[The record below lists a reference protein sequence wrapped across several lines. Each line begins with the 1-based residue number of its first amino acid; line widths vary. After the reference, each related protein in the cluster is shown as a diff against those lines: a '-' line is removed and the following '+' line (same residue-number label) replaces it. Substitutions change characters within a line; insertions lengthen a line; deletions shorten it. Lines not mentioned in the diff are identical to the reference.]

1 VTFAA
6 PHLLFG
12 LIALPLAAAG
22 YWALELRRARRA
34 AAWSRQ
40 AMLPNIVLR
49 SPRRLV
55 AVPASLFLL
64 GLTFLLLGLARPEQV
79 LGSNRQE
86 PATIVLT
93 FDVSGSMATHD
104 VRPTRIGA
112 ARQLAI
118 RFLNELPSKYRVA
131 VVTFA
136 NNPRLVVAPTLDRAS
151 VIARLPT
158 AVTARGGTAIGDA
171 IGYAV
176 AVIVAA
182 AGQTGPG
189 SLYRPGAVLLLS
201 DGGQNAGGTTPEDA
215 AVSALVDY
223 IPVDAIA
230 VGTPKATV
238 SQPVKVDG
246 QLFSNQ
252 IPVPVD
258 PTTLQQVAR
267 QTGGAF
273 FKASAVAQS
282 PTPLKK
288 VYEDLRSYT
297 MPGRRTHELSAP
309 AAGVALVF
317 ILAGIV
323 LSGLWFG
330 RVA

>member
-1 VTFAA
+1 VTFAE

-12 LIALPLAAAG
+12 LLAVPLAAFA
-22 YWALELRRARRA
+22 YWVLERRRARRS

-49 SPRRLV
+49 SPRRLGY
-55 AVPASLFLL
+55 VPASLLL
-64 GLTFLLLGLARPEQV
+64 VGLTLLLVGFARPEQV
-79 LGSNRQE
+79 LGSVRQSA
-86 PATIVLT
+86 ATVVLT

-104 VRPTRIGA
+104 VRPTRIRA
-112 ARQLAI
+112 ARHLAI
-118 RFLNELPSKYRVA
+118 QFLDELPSKYRVA

-136 NNPRLVVAPTLDRAS
+136 NNPRLVVAPTLDRKS
-151 VIARLPT
+151 VIAKLPT
-158 AVTARGGTAIGDA
+158 AATPRGGTAIGDA

-201 DGGQNAGGTTPEDA
+201 DGGQNAGGTTPEEA

-230 VGTPKATV
+230 IGTPKATV
-238 SQPVKVDG
+238 TQPVKVGG

-258 PTTLQQVAR
+258 PTTLEQVSR
-267 QTGGAF
+267 QTGGTF
-273 FKASAVAQS
+273 FKGSSLTQSAA
-282 PTPLKK
+282 PLRK
-288 VYEDLRSYT
+288 VYENLRSYT
-297 MPGRRTHELSAP
+297 TAGRRTHPLSAP
-309 AAGVALVF
+309 AAAVALAF
-317 ILAGIV
+317 MLAGIV